1 MLELQT
7 EADKNKIK
15 QYERRERDFERV
27 RQVWMTLVQ
36 LFVRQTA
43 CHDIQ
48 HF

>member
-7 EADKNKIK
+7 EADENKLK
-15 QYERRERDFERV
+15 QYERRERDLERV
-27 RQVWMTLVQ
+27 RQVWMILVQ
-36 LFVRQTA
+36 LLVRQLT